1 MSIPESVKSTSL
13 YLYSSPNDNINNL
26 VTIFT
31 QREVK
36 LWTTNEMWT
45 LLMECFR
52 EVVNE
57 VSEEEFNAI
66 QTDLSDNYT
75 SLERAFSD
83 MKEQYDI
90 NDNLL
95 TVDAKGSNDSLV

>member
-1 MSIPESVKSTSL
+1 MKSTSL
-13 YLYSSPNDNINNL
+13 YLYSSPNDDINHL

-36 LWTTNEMWT
+36 LWSTNEMWT

-52 EVVNE
+52 EVVKE
-57 VSEEEFNAI
+57 VSEEDFNAI
-66 QTDLSDNYT
+66 QNDLSDNYI
-75 SLERAFSD
+75 SLEKSFSN

-90 NDNLL
+90 SDNIL
-95 TVDAKGSNDSLV
+95 TVDAKGSCWLSIIM